1 MTEIQVDNVLARM
14 AEVLE
19 LNDWGA
25 LAMSL
30 GKDEATFRV
39 WRQRRQIPAKVV
51 QDVAQRTNCSTQWL
65 LYGDT
70 LHSAANEVTE
80 KKSSHFFVQQAKQV
94 NLLGAKEVQLIQK
107 LRDMHPKLREAIVT
121 MITHAPTVD
130 AKKKQ

>member
-1 MTEIQVDNVLARM
+1 MTEIHIDSVLARM
-14 AEVLE
+14 AEALD

-30 GKDEATFRV
+30 GKDGATFRV
-39 WRQRRQIPAKVV
+39 WRQRKQIPAKVV

-70 LHSAANEVTE
+70 PHAAANEVTE
-80 KKSSHFFVQQAKQV
+80 KTPSHFFAQQAKQV

-107 LRDMHPKLREAIVT
+107 LRDMHPKLRDAIVT
-121 MITHAPTVD
+121 MITHAPCVD
-130 AKKKQ
+130 AKKK

>member
-14 AEVLE
+14 AEALE

-51 QDVAQRTNCSTQWL
+51 QDVVQRTNCSTQWL
-65 LYGDT
+65 LYGDA
-70 LHSAANEVTE
+70 LHSAANEVAENTP
-80 KKSSHFFVQQAKQV
+80 SHFFAQQAKQV

-107 LRDMHPKLREAIVT
+107 LRDMHPKLREAIMT
-121 MITHAPTVD
+121 MITLAPTVN